1 MYLFYRSGP
10 CTRISVQSSHK
21 RGGHCHFSENKIFSF
36 RTVKAQDRPTGA
48 LVPRVGL
55 PDCCIGGL
63 CHKGSDSKT
72 GPSSRRFPQTGSFK
86 TGWRNKN
93 LDKPKQIL
101 WRSPVSQSHVLATI
115 HMISTPGISLKRAVL
130 TRNVRDGSCDAASR
144 LDWTWFIKFNPIQ
157 THENI
162 FFNIS
167 QRDIGQQRAGN
178 HIAYRDNSKTLNFMM
193 WQLNLPTNIPII
205 NGTNK

>member
-1 MYLFYRSGP
+1 MYLFYRSGS

-21 RGGHCHFSENKIFSF
+21 RGGHCHFSQDKIVSY
-36 RTVKAQDRPTGA
+36 RTVKAQDRPSGT

-86 TGWRNKN
+86 TGWRHKN

-115 HMISTPGISLKRAVL
+115 HMISTRGISLK
-130 TRNVRDGSCDAASR
+130 
-144 LDWTWFIKFNPIQ
+144 KFN
-157 THENI
+157 T
-162 FFNIS
+162 S
-167 QRDIGQQRAGN
+167 QRDIRQQRAGN
-178 HIAYRDNSKTLNFMM
+178 HIAYRDNFKTLNFMST
-193 WQLNLPTNIPII
+193 LLGI
-205 NGTNK
+205 